1 MKELIHFLP
10 TYFARNFGITL
21 QGILFALANDASFF
35 RTLSGKKRIIK
46 GILIFLISFNT
57 INLLAAFSYT
67 RLAPHITTPMGD
79 FAVAVLATF
88 IPMIPGLFLY
98 RKLID
103 QTYSTALLG
112 YMLFPLADCLSMM
125 FAFSQL
131 QRAIYTVALSIL
143 FIFLFRQEMEYL
155 AKKHRMLHSS
165 VYFNVGICTF
175 MLLIL
180 AETESPRILLRG
192 YGGITPDYE
201 NTLAFIGLLLT
212 LAAVSF
218 IKFDLRSIM
227 RYEDYLHIYEDDP
240 LTGLKKISF
249 LVDHG
254 PALIRSWNS
263 REWKPAMFFINLK
276 RFSLYNRM
284 YGNIKGDEVLKLLAG
299 KLQTLFPHS
308 ILCHMSDGYFFGIIP
323 DHMAGEGMKKFRQ
336 YLLSCRGE
344 AQIELKAGI
353 YLLPKDITAVN
364 FQAHYMEYLDR
375 ARMAMEWAYD
385 QNNETVSYYN
395 KQISGYFK
403 RHMYVTRYINRA
415 VEKRWLKVYY
425 QPVIDVKTEKLL
437 EYEALARWDD
447 PAYGLLQPW
456 QFIEPLEKAN
466 LIYKVDTFILA
477 QYGRERQECMKRG
490 EHLAPIS
497 FNLSRTDFYSC
508 DIYSIVKDTME
519 QYEIPPDALH
529 VEITESAVTRDLEQ
543 LKEAIRKFHDLGL
556 EVWMDDFGSGYSNL
570 NILKELDFDVIKLD
584 MAFLRNF
591 NCDSAIIIKNIIHM
605 ARELNIRTLAEGV
618 ETRALFDFLQEAG
631 CDMAQG
637 YYFSRPIP
645 LDEIREKGFML
656 P

>member
-1 MKELIHFLP
+1 MKELIQFLP
-10 TYFARNFGITL
+10 AYFARNFGITL
-21 QGILFALANDASFF
+21 QGILFVLANDASFF
-35 RTLSGKKRIIK
+35 RALSGKKRIIK

-79 FAVAVLATF
+79 FVVAVLSTF

-143 FIFLFRQEMEYL
+143 FIFLFHQEMEYL

-212 LAAVSF
+212 LAAVAF
-218 IKFDLRSIM
+218 IKFDIRSIM

-254 PALIRSWNS
+254 PALIRPWNS
-263 REWKPAMFFINLK
+263 RKWKPAMFFINLK

-284 YGNIKGDEVLKLLAG
+284 YGNIKGDEALKLLAG

-308 ILCHMSDGYFFGIIP
+308 ILCHMSDDYFFGIIP
-323 DHMAGEGMKKFRQ
+323 EHMAGEGMEKFRQ

-344 AQIELKAGI
+344 AQTELKAGI

-591 NCDSAIIIKNIIHM
+591 DCDSAIIIKNIIHM

-618 ETRALFDFLQEAG
+618 ETRDLFDFLQEAG

-637 YYFSRPIP
+637 YYFSQPIP
-645 LDEIREKGFML
+645 LDKIREKEFML

>member
-1 MKELIHFLP
+1 MKELIQFLP
-10 TYFARNFGITL
+10 AYFARNFGITL
-21 QGILFALANDASFF
+21 QGILFVLANDASFF
-35 RTLSGKKRIIK
+35 RALSGKKRIIK

-79 FAVAVLATF
+79 FVVAVLSTF

-112 YMLFPLADCLSMM
+112 YMLFPLADCLSMI

-143 FIFLFRQEMEYL
+143 FIFLFHQEMEYL

-212 LAAVSF
+212 LAAVAF
-218 IKFDLRSIM
+218 IKFDIRSIM

-254 PALIRSWNS
+254 PALIRPWNS
-263 REWKPAMFFINLK
+263 RKWKPAMFFINLK

-284 YGNIKGDEVLKLLAG
+284 YGNIKGDEALKLLAG
-299 KLQTLFPHS
+299 KLQTLFLHS
-308 ILCHMSDGYFFGIIP
+308 ILCHMSDDYFFGIIP
-323 DHMAGEGMKKFRQ
+323 EHMAGEGMEKFRQ

-344 AQIELKAGI
+344 AQTELKAGI

-395 KQISGYFK
+395 KQISCYFK

-519 QYEIPPDALH
+519 HYEIPPDALH

-591 NCDSAIIIKNIIHM
+591 DCDSAIIIKNIIHM

-618 ETRALFDFLQEAG
+618 ETRDLFDFLQEAG

-637 YYFSRPIP
+637 YYFSQPIP
-645 LDEIREKGFML
+645 LDKIREKGFML

>member
-1 MKELIHFLP
+1 MRELIHFLP
-10 TYFARNFGITL
+10 TYFAKNFGIVL
-21 QGILFALANDASFF
+21 QGFLFAIANDAFFF
-35 RTLSGKKRIIK
+35 RALSGRKRWLM
-46 GILIFLISFNT
+46 GILTFLVSFNT
-57 INLLAAFSYT
+57 INFLAAFSYT
-67 RLAPHITTPMGD
+67 QLAPQITTPMGD

-112 YMLFPLADCLSMM
+112 YMLFPLASCLAMM
-125 FAFSQL
+125 SAFSHM
-131 QRAIYTVALSIL
+131 QRTIYTVAISIL

-165 VYFNVGICTF
+165 VYFNVGVCAF

-192 YGGITPDYE
+192 YGSITPDYE
-201 NTLAFIGLLLT
+201 NTLAAIGLLLT
-212 LAAVSF
+212 LAAVAF
-218 IKFDLRSIM
+218 IKFDIRSIM
-227 RYEDYLHIYEDDP
+227 RYEDYLHMYEDDP

-249 LVDHG
+249 MADYE
-254 PALIRSWNS
+254 PSLIRSWNTKG
-263 REWKPAMFFINLK
+263 WKPAMFFINLK
-276 RFSLYNRM
+276 QFSMYNRM
-284 YGNIKGDEVLKLLAG
+284 YGSIEGDEVLNQLSG
-299 KLQTLFPHS
+299 KLQTLFPGS
-308 ILCHMSDGYFFGIIP
+308 ILCHMSDDYFFGIIP
-323 DHMAGEGMKKFRQ
+323 EHMAEKGMEDMRQ

-344 AQIELKAGI
+344 AQTELKAGI
-353 YLLPKDITAVN
+353 YLLPKDITKVN

-375 ARMAMEWAYD
+375 ARMAMEWVYD
-385 QNNETVSYYN
+385 RNDESFTHYN
-395 KQISGYFK
+395 KEISDHFK
-403 RHMYVTRYINRA
+403 RHLYVTRYIHRA

-437 EYEALARWDD
+437 KYEALARWDD

-466 LIYKVDTFILA
+466 LVYKVDTFILA

-508 DIYSIVKDTME
+508 DIYRIVKDTME

-618 ETRALFDFLQEAG
+618 ETRDLFDFLQKAG

-645 LDEIREKGFML
+645 LEEIREKHFLL

>member
-1 MKELIHFLP
+1 M
-10 TYFARNFGITL
+10 
-21 QGILFALANDASFF
+21 GIL
-35 RTLSGKKRIIK
+35 T
-46 GILIFLISFNT
+46 FLVSFNT
-57 INLLAAFSYT
+57 INFLAAFSYT
-67 RLAPHITTPMGD
+67 QLAPQITTPMGD
-79 FAVAVLATF
+79 FAFAVLATF

-112 YMLFPLADCLSMM
+112 YMLFPLASCLAMM
-125 FAFSQL
+125 FAFSHM
-131 QRAIYTVALSIL
+131 QRAIYTVAISIL

-165 VYFNVGICTF
+165 VYFNVGICAF

-201 NTLAFIGLLLT
+201 NTLAAIGLLLT
-212 LAAVSF
+212 LAAVAF
-218 IKFDLRSIM
+218 IKFDIHSIM
-227 RYEDYLHIYEDDP
+227 QYENYLHIYEDDP

-249 LVDHG
+249 LVDNE
-254 PALIRSWNS
+254 PALIQIWNNQG
-263 REWKPAMFFINLK
+263 WKPAMFFINLK
-276 RFSLYNRM
+276 RFSQYNRR
-284 YGNIKGDEVLKLLAG
+284 YGNIKGDEILKLLAR

-308 ILCHMSDGYFFGIIP
+308 ILCHMSDDYFFGIIP
-323 DHMAGEGMKKFRQ
+323 GHMAREGMDKFSQ

-344 AQIELKAGI
+344 AQTELKAGI
-353 YLLPKDITAVN
+353 YLLPKDITKVN
-364 FQAHYMEYLDR
+364 FQAHYIEYLDR

-385 QNNETVSYYN
+385 KNDESITYYN
-395 KQISGYFK
+395 KQISDYFK

-437 EYEALARWDD
+437 EYE
-447 PAYGLLQPW
+447 
-456 QFIEPLEKAN
+456 
-466 LIYKVDTFILA
+466 TLA

-618 ETRALFDFLQEAG
+618 ETRDLFDFLQEAG

-645 LDEIREKGFML
+645 REEIRKKHFL
-656 P
+656 IP

>member
-1 MKELIHFLP
+1 MKELIQFLP
-10 TYFARNFGITL
+10 AYFARNFGITL

-35 RTLSGKKRIIK
+35 RALSGKKRIIK

-131 QRAIYTVALSIL
+131 QRAIYTIALSIL

-212 LAAVSF
+212 LAAVAF
-218 IKFDLRSIM
+218 IKFDIRSIM

-263 REWKPAMFFINLK
+263 RKWKPAMFFINLK

-284 YGNIKGDEVLKLLAG
+284 YGNIKGDEALKLLAG

-323 DHMAGEGMKKFRQ
+323 EHMAGEGMKKFRQ

-519 QYEIPPDALH
+519 QYDIPPDALH

-591 NCDSAIIIKNIIHM
+591 DCDSAIIIKNIIHM
-605 ARELNIRTLAEGV
+605 ARELHIRTLAEGV
-618 ETRALFDFLQEAG
+618 ETRDLFDFLQEAG

-645 LDEIREKGFML
+645 LNEIREKGFML

>member
-1 MKELIHFLP
+1 MKELIQFLP
-10 TYFARNFGITL
+10 AYFARNFGITL
-21 QGILFALANDASFF
+21 QGILFVLANDASFF
-35 RTLSGKKRIIK
+35 RALSGKKRIIK
-46 GILIFLISFNT
+46 GILSFLISFNT

-131 QRAIYTVALSIL
+131 QRAIYTIALSIL

-212 LAAVSF
+212 LAAVAF
-218 IKFDLRSIM
+218 IKFDIRSIM

-263 REWKPAMFFINLK
+263 RKWKPAMFFINLK

-284 YGNIKGDEVLKLLAG
+284 YGNIKGDEALKLLAG

-323 DHMAGEGMKKFRQ
+323 EHMAGEGMKKFRQ

>member
-1 MKELIHFLP
+1 
-10 TYFARNFGITL
+10 
-21 QGILFALANDASFF
+21 
-35 RTLSGKKRIIK
+35 
-46 GILIFLISFNT
+46 
-57 INLLAAFSYT
+57 
-67 RLAPHITTPMGD
+67 
-79 FAVAVLATF
+79 
-88 IPMIPGLFLY
+88 
-98 RKLID
+98 
-103 QTYSTALLG
+103 
-112 YMLFPLADCLSMM
+112 
-125 FAFSQL
+125 
-131 QRAIYTVALSIL
+131 
-143 FIFLFRQEMEYL
+143 
-155 AKKHRMLHSS
+155 
-165 VYFNVGICTF
+165 
-175 MLLIL
+175 
-180 AETESPRILLRG
+180 
-192 YGGITPDYE
+192 
-201 NTLAFIGLLLT
+201 
-212 LAAVSF
+212 
-218 IKFDLRSIM
+218 
-227 RYEDYLHIYEDDP
+227 
-240 LTGLKKISF
+240 
-249 LVDHG
+249 
-254 PALIRSWNS
+254 
-263 REWKPAMFFINLK
+263 
-276 RFSLYNRM
+276 
-284 YGNIKGDEVLKLLAG
+284 
-299 KLQTLFPHS
+299 
-308 ILCHMSDGYFFGIIP
+308 MSDDYFFGIIP
-323 DHMAGEGMKKFRQ
+323 EHMAGEGMDKFSQ

-344 AQIELKAGI
+344 AQTELKAGI
-353 YLLPKDITAVN
+353 YLLPKDITKVN

-375 ARMAMEWAYD
+375 ARMAMEWVYD
-385 QNNETVSYYN
+385 RNDESFTHYN
-395 KQISGYFK
+395 KEISDHFK
-403 RHMYVTRYINRA
+403 RHLYVTRYIKRA

-437 EYEALARWDD
+437 KYEALARWDD

-466 LIYKVDTFILA
+466 LVYKVDTFILA

-508 DIYSIVKDTME
+508 DIYRIVKDTME

-618 ETRALFDFLQEAG
+618 ETRDLFDFLQKAG

-645 LDEIREKGFML
+645 LEEIREKHFLL